1 MNQKGTLIFTSTLSA
16 VLFILHWADEIARG
30 LEPGTINAAGGIA
43 ILVVWLSGPLVLG
56 ARRSGYVLMLITGIL
71 GLGILLLHMTGRGLV
86 GGRIA
91 NTSGQFFWVTT
102 AIMLG
107 VSSSLAAILAAIE
120 LWRSLRR
127 RNRPL

>member
-1 MNQKGTLIFTSTLSA
+1 MNQKGTLIFTSVLSA

-91 NTSGQFFWVTT
+91 NTSGQFFWVAT

-107 VSSSLAAILAAIE
+107 VSSSLAAILAAVE